1 MQISGRGALPG
12 LTLDFVVRPGEL
24 ELVESRYK
32 ERSSAIADVL
42 LGLAAAGSGSVR
54 FLGRAWR
61 DLNRREAFELRRE
74 IGRVQG
80 RGNWMDARSVMDNLL
95 LPARHHTVVPE
106 RELRERACLLAQQ
119 FGLPGLP
126 LLLPG
131 ECAPED
137 LERAACVRAFLG
149 RPALVV
155 LEHPMAFEDSGL
167 LAPLMNAILGSLE
180 QVMSDLGRSSPELP
194 KITRDVST
202 ATASVP
208 VLLGATQQT
217 LAELEA
223 LLRQLRGHWLLGG
236 DEADPQPAQPRLAPR
251 EVRP

>member
-74 IGRVQG
+74 TGRVQG

-167 LAPLMNAILGSLE
+167 LAPLMNAIQQVRRRGGAVIWFTEYASHALE
-180 QVMSDLGRSSPELP
+180 
-194 KITRDVST
+194 
-202 ATASVP
+202 ASVSAERHRE
-208 VLLGATQQT
+208 LIDTQ
-217 LAELEA
+217 LID
-223 LLRQLRGHWLLGG
+223 RKPKR
-236 DEADPQPAQPRLAPR
+236 R
-251 EVRP
+251 